1 MRERE
6 RGQEE
11 DLHLSC
17 IEVCMLKSPGIRGSD
32 IGLAMCFTAV
42 VNRCGELSLTK
53 RFPELCA
60 GPIGSDMCAAFLGAN
75 RDLHLTVSGARGVVQ
90 LTSFSHFF
98 SSAASSFYA
107 CLTWGATRF
116 IRRFQGVTKLISI
129 CFLVVASHPV
139 LAQDVALDTLRRET
153 SAVAAVSRGSCSAAA
168 MHQHLPSK
176 QTSGRLIS
184 IDLR

>member
-1 MRERE
+1 
-6 RGQEE
+6 
-11 DLHLSC
+11 
-17 IEVCMLKSPGIRGSD
+17 
-32 IGLAMCFTAV
+32 MC
-42 VNRCGELSLTK
+42 R
-53 RFPELCA
+53 
-60 GPIGSDMCAAFLGAN
+60 AN
-75 RDLHLTVSGARGVVQ
+75 RLRHVRGISGSESRLAPHSEWCSRALAQRGALQ
-90 LTSFSHFF
+90 LTSYSHFF

-153 SAVAAVSRGSCSAAA
+153 SAVAAVSRGSCSAAV

-184 IDLR
+184 TQVDLSLQYLQVLFQWMSGLQVGSRVRVLRGRQFRDFKERHSPEAH

>member
-75 RDLHLTVSGARGVVQ
+75 RDLHLTVSGAVE
-90 LTSFSHFF
+90 LWH
-98 SSAASSFYA
+98 SAALFNSHLIRISSH
-107 CLTWGATRF
+107 RP
-116 IRRFQGVTKLISI
+116 RQ
-129 CFLVVASHPV
+129 ASTP
-139 LAQDVALDTLRRET
+139 
-153 SAVAAVSRGSCSAAA
+153 VSRGGQPGSYAA
-168 MHQHLPSK
+168 SK
-176 QTSGRLIS
+176 G
-184 IDLR
+184 